1 MKPTLHIPV
10 CHLIAG
16 PNGAGKSTFALEHLP
31 VLAKCTEFVNADLI
45 AAGLSPLDPTRSAL
59 RAGRLVL
66 ERIKEFSLA
75 KKTFGFES
83 TLSGRGYLST
93 LAKLKKGGFRVA
105 LYYLWLPSPVLKDE
119 LRSEVTMFP
128 HPTSVAGSSARLR
141 ISPPMLRS
149 LTSFFSSTHPLAPRR
164 LFFLKQWAAFESR
177 KPTYSRKS
185 HHISTCHENAPPT
198 HPRNFQSHEESRGKS
213 CGEAPAHGRSDGCME
228 RRKSR

>member
-1 MKPTLHIPV
+1 MKLTPHSPV

-31 VLAKCTEFVNADLI
+31 ALAKCTEFVNADLI

-66 ERIKEFSLA
+66 ERINEFGIA

-105 LYYLWLPSPVLKDE
+105 LYYLWLPSPKVAIARVKGRVKLGGHHVPSIDIRRRFQRSLENLPAYFALADE
-119 LRSEVTMFP
+119 FFLFDASSCT
-128 HPTSVAGSSARLR
+128 PTPVFSKAMVGVQIENPGTFRK
-141 ISPPMLRS
+141 ISPYLDQP
-149 LTSFFSSTHPLAPRR
+149 
-164 LFFLKQWAAFESR
+164 
-177 KPTYSRKS
+177 
-185 HHISTCHENAPPT
+185 
-198 HPRNFQSHEESRGKS
+198 
-213 CGEAPAHGRSDGCME
+213 
-228 RRKSR
+228 

>member
-1 MKPTLHIPV
+1 MKPTPHSPV

-31 VLAKCTEFVNADLI
+31 ALAKCTEFVNADLI

-66 ERIKEFSLA
+66 ERIKEFGLA

-105 LYYLWLPSPVLKDE
+105 LYYLWLPSPKVAIARVKGRVKLGGHHVPSIDIRRRFKRSLENLPAYFAITDE
-119 LRSEVTMFP
+119 LFLFDASTCP
-128 HPTSVAGSSARLR
+128 PTPVFLKTTVGVQIENPGTFRT
-141 ISPPMLRS
+141 ISPHLNLP
-149 LTSFFSSTHPLAPRR
+149 
-164 LFFLKQWAAFESR
+164 
-177 KPTYSRKS
+177 
-185 HHISTCHENAPPT
+185 
-198 HPRNFQSHEESRGKS
+198 
-213 CGEAPAHGRSDGCME
+213 
-228 RRKSR
+228 